1 MGISGAINI
10 ADDILV
16 FALTIAEHD
25 SILQKVFQRLSKKG
39 LTLNL
44 ECLFFKKILLLVLFL
59 KNGMKPSVSKILA
72 LKEAKRPQDIKGV
85 GSYLGMIHYL
95 KRFIPDFNTLTY
107 PIRKLTHLD
116 IKFEWSDDCDKSF
129 QNLNNYLTEKA
140 VNTYFD

>member
-1 MGISGAINI
+1 M
-10 ADDILV
+10 V
-16 FALTIAEHD
+16 
-25 SILQKVFQRLSKKG
+25 
-39 LTLNL
+39 
-44 ECLFFKKILLLVLFL
+44 LFFL

-85 GSYLGMIHYL
+85 RSYLGMIHYL
-95 KRFIPDFNTLTY
+95 KRFIPDFSALTY

-129 QNLNNYLTEKA
+129 QTLNNYLTEKA